1 MASKIDNATLTVQV
15 REEVTLNNRK
25 LGGQN
30 VHKIEGINEVSERI
44 LTVPTSEV
52 AIMGLSSTV
61 GAGTYITSDVQYIR
75 LTNLDNTNFVRLTF
89 VSGSSADAGAKA
101 NRFDLKLE
109 AERSMIFTN
118 ASISG
123 SNENLSFSSFSDFTD
138 LKATADTA
146 AVDIELFVAS
156 K

>member
-1 MASKIDNATLTVQV
+1 MATTLDNATLTVSV
-15 REEVTLNNRK
+15 REDITLNGRK

-30 VHKIEGINEVSERI
+30 VHKIKNINEVSERV

-52 AIMGLSSTV
+52 KILGLSGTI
-61 GAGTYITSDVQYIR
+61 GAGTYVTSDLQYIR
-75 LTNLDNTNFVRLTF
+75 LTNLDNTNFVRLSF

-101 NRFDLKLE
+101 NRFDVKLE
-109 AERSMIFTN
+109 AERTMIFTN

-123 SNENLSFSSFSDFTD
+123 SNENLSFSSFSNFTD
-138 LKATADTA
+138 LKAKADTG
-146 AVDIELFVAS
+146 AVDLELFVAS

>member
-1 MASKIDNATLTVQV
+1 MASTIDNATLTVQV

-30 VHKIEGINEVSERI
+30 VHTIKGINEVSERI
-44 LTVPTSEV
+44 LSVPTSEV
-52 AIMGLSSTV
+52 TILGLSSTV
-61 GAGTYITSDVQYIR
+61 GAGTYVTSDVKYIR

-89 VSGSSADAGAKA
+89 VSGSSSDAGAEA
-101 NRFDLKLE
+101 NRFDVKLE

-123 SNENLSFSSFSDFTD
+123 SNEDLSFSSFSNFTD
-138 LKATADTA
+138 LKAAADTA
-146 AVDIELFVAS
+146 AVDVELFVAS
-156 K
+156 E

>member
-1 MASKIDNATLTVQV
+1 MATTIDNATLTVQV
-15 REEVTLNNRK
+15 REEITLNNRK

-30 VHKIEGINEVSERI
+30 VHKISGINEVSERI

-52 AIMGLSSTV
+52 AILGLDSTV

-101 NRFDLKLE
+101 NRFDVKLE
-109 AERSMIFTN
+109 ANRSMIFTN
-118 ASISG
+118 SSISG
-123 SNENLSFSSFSDFTD
+123 SNENLSFSSFSDFSD

-146 AVDIELFVAS
+146 SVDMELFVAS

>member
-1 MASKIDNATLTVQV
+1 MASTIDNATLTVQV

-30 VHKIEGINEVSERI
+30 VHTIKGINEVSERI
-44 LTVPTSEV
+44 LSVPTSEV
-52 AIMGLSSTV
+52 TILGLSSTV
-61 GAGTYITSDVQYIR
+61 GAGTYVTSDVKYIR

-89 VSGSSADAGAKA
+89 VSGSSSDAGAKA
-101 NRFDLKLE
+101 NRFDVKLE

-123 SNENLSFSSFSDFTD
+123 SNEDFLFHLS
-138 LKATADTA
+138 
-146 AVDIELFVAS
+146 I
-156 K
+156 

>member
-1 MASKIDNATLTVQV
+1 MASTIDNATLTVQV

-30 VHKIEGINEVSERI
+30 VHTISGINEVSERI

-52 AIMGLSSTV
+52 TILGLSSSV
-61 GAGTYITSDVQYIR
+61 GAGTYVTSNVKYIR

-89 VSGSSADAGAKA
+89 VSGSSSDAGAGA
-101 NRFDLKLE
+101 NRFDMKLE
-109 AERSMIFTN
+109 SERSMIFTN
-118 ASISG
+118 SSISG
-123 SNENLSFSSFSDFTD
+123 SNENLTFSSFSDFTD

-146 AVDIELFVAS
+146 SVDVELFVAS
-156 K
+156 T

>member
-30 VHKIEGINEVSERI
+30 IHKIGGINEVSERI

-52 AIMGLSSTV
+52 AILGLDSTV
-61 GAGTYITSDVQYIR
+61 GAGTYITDDVQYIR

-89 VSGSSADAGAKA
+89 ISGSSADAGAKA
-101 NRFDLKLE
+101 NRFDIKLE

-123 SNENLSFSSFSDFTD
+123 SNENLTFSSFSNFTD
-138 LKATADTA
+138 LKATADTDS
-146 AVDIELFVAS
+146 VDVELFVAS

>member
-1 MASKIDNATLTVQV
+1 
-15 REEVTLNNRK
+15 
-25 LGGQN
+25 
-30 VHKIEGINEVSERI
+30 
-44 LTVPTSEV
+44 
-52 AIMGLSSTV
+52 MGLSSTV

>member
-1 MASKIDNATLTVQV
+1 MATTLDNATLTVQV
-15 REEVTLNNRK
+15 REDITLNNRK

-30 VHKIEGINEVSERI
+30 VHTIQGINEVSERV
-44 LTVPTSEV
+44 LSVPTDEV
-52 AIMGLSSTV
+52 KILGLSGTI
-61 GAGTYITSDVQYIR
+61 GAGTYVTSDIQYIR
-75 LTNLDNTNFVRLTF
+75 LTNLDNSNFVRLSF
-89 VSGSSADAGAKA
+89 ISGSSTVTGEKA

-109 AERSMIFTN
+109 AERTMIFTN

-123 SNENLSFSSFSDFTD
+123 SNENLSFSSFSNFTD
-138 LKATADTA
+138 LKAKADTA

>member
-1 MASKIDNATLTVQV
+1 MASTIDNATLTVQV

-30 VHKIEGINEVSERI
+30 VHTIKGINEVSERI
-44 LTVPTSEV
+44 LSVPTSEV
-52 AIMGLSSTV
+52 TILGLSSTV
-61 GAGTYITSDVQYIR
+61 GAGTYVTSDVKYIR

-89 VSGSSADAGAKA
+89 VSGSSSDAGAKA
-101 NRFDLKLE
+101 NRFDVKLE

-123 SNENLSFSSFSDFTD
+123 SNENLSFSSFSNFTD
-138 LKATADTA
+138 LKAAADTA
-146 AVDIELFVAS
+146 AVDVELFVAS
-156 K
+156 E